1 MFNNQGLFHLIIF
14 LFIFMT
20 FDVWLI
26 TSDILWRNLMLFCV
40 KVSKVNLFPAVPYL
54 TEKIEKKGNKPLHV
68 QVDRGETR
76 IGEGCMHFSSSKFL
90 SFSFWLLITL
100 RLLLLEK
107 KLLSFGSTVKTLL
120 LINYICNYCWYN
132 LSLLFFVITFKSEI
146 DLMYCMV
153 IFVDLEPFSNAFFCF
168 LWSN

>member
-1 MFNNQGLFHLIIF
+1 
-14 LFIFMT
+14 
-20 FDVWLI
+20 
-26 TSDILWRNLMLFCV
+26 MLFCV

-120 LINYICNYCWYN
+120 LINIIFTIIVDITYHYCFCNH
-132 LSLLFFVITFKSEI
+132 F
-146 DLMYCMV
+146 
-153 IFVDLEPFSNAFFCF
+153 
-168 LWSN
+168 